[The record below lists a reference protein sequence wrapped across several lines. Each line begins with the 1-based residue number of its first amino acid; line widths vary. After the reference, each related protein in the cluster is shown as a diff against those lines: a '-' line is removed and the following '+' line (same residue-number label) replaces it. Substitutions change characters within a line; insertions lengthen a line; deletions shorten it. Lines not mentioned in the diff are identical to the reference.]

1 MRLKVEHEG
10 GYYKCFLLNQRG
22 TPIAYLSCIPE
33 NGALELCDI
42 EVRERYRRRG
52 YARRI
57 IVATQEHFG
66 APLTHTGSYTP
77 LGLERVAKYFHT
89 PAELQV
95 LRATYHPMDFVGSW
109 DNVV

>member
-1 MRLKVEHEG
+1 MRLNVYYEG

-22 TPIAYLSCIPE
+22 TPIAYLSYIPE
-33 NGALELCDI
+33 NGAFELCDI
-42 EVRERYRRRG
+42 EVREGYRGCG

-66 APLTHTGSYTP
+66 VPLTHTGSYTP
-77 LGLERVAKYFHT
+77 VRFRACGKVFSYPT
-89 PAELQV
+89 ELQV
-95 LRATYHPMDFVGSW
+95 LRATYHSMDFVGNW